1 MPKQRNSAR
10 RHLELKRRIW
20 WFKIG
25 VPVAVRRHFDGKT
38 HHRENLQTSDM
49 RVAMERRDQV
59 ERDTRSLFRDIAA
72 GKVISPATMS
82 ARERGT
88 VWRETLVDLKAA
100 DDHGQLDFA
109 MGLAEDESERLRGSE
124 RKEFEDAFTGKV
136 PVDEHLEPYLKAIGL
151 ADKTTSERRGLVR
164 RFARWCDKEAL
175 KLPDINRRA
184 VGRYVTAIIEPMDRR
199 TAKKHM
205 TALRGYWDYLTLRG
219 HVEGKVMGGKAVD
232 SPWLGQTLPDNKR
245 RVERGDRN
253 SGERAFAD
261 EELPALL
268 YGDYPE
274 EVGAEFRQQIEDAL
288 RMSCLSGMRLAEVV
302 TLWVEEVHDDVFDI
316 QQGKTRSAAR
326 KVPMHPDLKKIVER
340 RTKDKKPKEWLFHE
354 LAGERDPGDTFGKR
368 FNRYRKALKVD
379 DVRDGKRRSAVNF
392 HSARRWFITQARHAG
407 HAKETIKDIV
417 GHVPGE
423 KDITFGTYTK
433 GASEEQNRACVEAV
447 KLPKPT
453 QRPLPIPV
461 VTG

>member
-10 RHLELKRRIW
+10 RHIELKRRIW

-25 VPVAVRRHFDGKT
+25 VPVALRSHFGGKT
-38 HHRENLQTSDM
+38 HYRESLQTSDM
-49 RVAMERRDQV
+49 RVAVERRDQV
-59 ERDTRSLFRDIAA
+59 ERDIRSRFRDIAA

-88 VWRETLVDLKAA
+88 VWREALADLKAT
-100 DDHGQLDFA
+100 DDHSQLDFA
-109 MGLAEDESERLRGSE
+109 MGLAEDESDRLRGNE

-136 PVDEHLEPYLKAIGL
+136 PVDEHVEAYLKAIGL
-151 ADKTTSERRGLVR
+151 ADKTTGERRGLVR

-219 HVEGKVMGGKAVD
+219 HVEGKVMDGKAVD

-253 SGERAFAD
+253 SGERAFA
-261 EELPALL
+261 EQELQTLL
-268 YGDYPE
+268 YGDYPQ
-274 EVGAEFRQQIEDAL
+274 EVGTEFRQQIEDAL
-288 RMSCLSGMRLAEVV
+288 RISCLSGMRLAEVV
-302 TLWVEEVHDDVFDI
+302 TLWVEEAHDDVFDI

-326 KVPMHPDLKKIVER
+326 KVPIHPDLKGIVER
-340 RTKDKKPKEWLFHE
+340 RTKDKKPKDWLFHE

-433 GASEEQNRACVEAV
+433 GASEEQNRACVDAV
-447 KLPKPT
+447 KLPK
-453 QRPLPIPV
+453 RA
-461 VTG
+461 

>member
-25 VPVAVRRHFDGKT
+25 VPVAMRSHFDGRT

-72 GKVISPATMS
+72 GKVISAATLS
-82 ARERGT
+82 AREHGT
-88 VWRETLVDLKAA
+88 VWRETLTDLRVA
-100 DDHGQLDFA
+100 DDDARNEFGWSPLDIA
-109 MGLAEDESERLRGSE
+109 VSVAEEATERLRGKD

-136 PVDEHLEPYLKAIGL
+136 PVDEHLEAYLKAIAL
-151 ADKTTSERRGLVR
+151 ADKTTNERRGLVK

-175 KLPDINRRA
+175 KLPEINRRA

-219 HVEGKVMGGKAVD
+219 HVEGKVMDGKAVD

-253 SGERAFAD
+253 SGERAFD
-261 EELPALL
+261 EKELQALL

-288 RMSCLSGMRLAEVV
+288 RISCLSGMRLAEVV
-302 TLWVEEVHDDVFDI
+302 TLWVEEVHDEVFDI

-326 KVPMHPDLKKIVER
+326 KVPIHPDLKGIVER

-447 KLPKPT
+447 KLPK
-453 QRPLPIPV
+453 RA
-461 VTG
+461 